1 MRKSQ
6 KRSATQANRS
16 AGGRSQAK
24 RSPDRRGAQDQA
36 RGTAPAQSRRPFRLA
51 QSELGERIRAFD
63 WASTDTGPISD
74 WSNGL
79 RTAVTICADMAS
91 AQQAEFAV
99 TLEVHARRAAELS
112 EQNEALRREVAE
124 HKAAAEA
131 MQLQLEVLNNMPA
144 VAWTITPDG
153 RCDFINRYYLETT
166 GMTTDHCLA
175 PTEQWKKAPDDLPP
189 FFSGLHP
196 DHRERAA
203 KIFWGGIRSGTGWS
217 FEVPFM
223 HADGSYYWHFEQA
236 VPLRD
241 SQGKIFRFMGTCA
254 CIEDLKVAQGVVQDR
269 EKRLQ
274 EAREELARVTRLTAM
289 GQLSASIAHEINQPL
304 MAIVTNSDTCQHWL
318 ASTNPDLGK
327 ARAAAQRMA
336 RDARFASDIIARIH
350 SLMNKTVSERALVD
364 INALIRDV
372 LDLTQ
377 GELRK
382 HEVVADAE
390 LTALMPMIL
399 GDRVQLQQVILNLI
413 LNSIEAM
420 IVVQDRPRALRVKSE
435 LNGADEIQVSLH
447 DAGTGLDPSSADR
460 IFDAFFTTKPSGIGM
475 GLSIC
480 RSIVEAH
487 GGRICALP
495 GVPYGA
501 IFQFSLPTRQ

>member
-1 MRKSQ
+1 
-6 KRSATQANRS
+6 
-16 AGGRSQAK
+16 
-24 RSPDRRGAQDQA
+24 
-36 RGTAPAQSRRPFRLA
+36 
-51 QSELGERIRAFD
+51 
-63 WASTDTGPISD
+63 
-74 WSNGL
+74 
-79 RTAVTICADMAS
+79 
-91 AQQAEFAV
+91 
-99 TLEVHARRAAELS
+99 
-112 EQNEALRREVAE
+112 
-124 HKAAAEA
+124 
-131 MQLQLEVLNNMPA
+131 
-144 VAWTITPDG
+144 
-153 RCDFINRYYLETT
+153 
-166 GMTTDHCLA
+166 
-175 PTEQWKKAPDDLPP
+175 
-189 FFSGLHP
+189 
-196 DHRERAA
+196 
-203 KIFWGGIRSGTGWS
+203 
-217 FEVPFM
+217 
-223 HADGSYYWHFEQA
+223 
-236 VPLRD
+236 
-241 SQGKIFRFMGTCA
+241 
-254 CIEDLKVAQGVVQDR
+254 
-269 EKRLQ
+269 
-274 EAREELARVTRLTAM
+274 
-289 GQLSASIAHEINQPL
+289 
-304 MAIVTNSDTCQHWL
+304 
-318 ASTNPDLGK
+318 
-327 ARAAAQRMA
+327 MA

-364 INALIRDV
+364 INARIRDV

-382 HEVVADAE
+382 HEVVADVE